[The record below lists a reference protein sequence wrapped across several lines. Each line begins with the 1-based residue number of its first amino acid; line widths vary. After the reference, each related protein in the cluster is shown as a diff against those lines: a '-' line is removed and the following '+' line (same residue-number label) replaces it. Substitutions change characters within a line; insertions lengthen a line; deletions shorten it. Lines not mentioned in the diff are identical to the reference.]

1 MDILFNIGQ
10 AFVMGLI
17 AFAITRW
24 GYVNQIKIL
33 YLQGRLNRLQF
44 LIGLIGISIIVGLFN
59 SLISSLMDDVVIL
72 PAYWSV
78 RLLSFLGHSVL
89 LSLYYVLYARRFQ
102 DFSVH
107 GIVGICW
114 CIFIAFSY
122 PYLPIKSTSAAFM
135 VIIWIVNLILL
146 VIPGTS
152 KPNKYGLPAIW
163 PQKRVARPQRAR
175 VADRLNREQQQ

>member
-44 LIGLIGISIIVGLFN
+44 LIGLIGISIVVGLFN
-59 SLISSLMDDVVIL
+59 GLISSLMDGVVIL
-72 PAYWSV
+72 AAYWSV
-78 RLLSFLGHSVL
+78 RLLSFLGHSVF
-89 LSLYYVLYARRFQ
+89 LSLYYVLYARRLQ

-114 CIFIAFSY
+114 CIFIAFTY

-135 VIIWIVNLILL
+135 VLIWIVNLILL

-152 KPNKYGLPAIW
+152 KPNKYGLPAIC
-163 PQKRVARPQRAR
+163 PQKRAKRPQRSRA
-175 VADRLNREQQQ
+175 AERLNREQEQ